1 MRVCVTGERQEW
13 RLALASRSLAVVVG
27 VVGVVV
33 TVVAGV
39 VIAVFAMIAT
49 AITKESPSYYE
60 LLLLHLRKW
69 YRMCSWKKPVS

>member
-39 VIAVFAMIAT
+39 VIAVFAT